1 MTLMAHEDALAGR
14 IGANLKALRLES
26 GMSQKS
32 LAQATQLSPTLISR
46 IESGLVRPSIATLEV
61 VAQCLKVDIGYFFR
75 DEEKGQYWISQK
87 EKRKTVPYVRGYN
100 IETLVDGM
108 ENRFMDPAIITLKGK
123 DEEEKVELAG
133 HEGQEFMYVLEGNVE
148 LILGS
153 KRFVLK
159 KGDAA
164 YWNGSVPHKG
174 VSLGKKLARTLNV
187 HLVPGK
193 RTGTFILRKDNE
205 KK

>member
-1 MTLMAHEDALAGR
+1 MAHEDALAGR

-205 KK
+205 KKRA

>member
-1 MTLMAHEDALAGR
+1 MSNQDVLAGR
-14 IGANLKALRLES
+14 IGANVKTLRTES
-26 GMSQKS
+26 KLSQKS
-32 LAQATQLSPTLISR
+32 LAEATKLSPTLISR
-46 IESGLVRPSIATLEV
+46 IESGLVRPSIATLELI
-61 VAQCLKVDIGYFFR
+61 AQSLKVDIGYFFR
-75 DEEKGQYWISQK
+75 DEEKGQYSISQK
-87 EKRKTVPYVRGYN
+87 EKRETVPYQRGYN

-123 DEEEKVELAG
+123 DEEERVELAG
-133 HEGQEFMYVLEGNVE
+133 HEGQEFMYVLEGKVE

-153 KRFVLK
+153 KSYVLK

-174 VSLGKKLARTLNV
+174 VSLGKRLARTLNV

-193 RTGTFILRKDNE
+193 RTGTFMLRKE
-205 KK
+205 TKKR

>member
-1 MTLMAHEDALAGR
+1 MAHEDALAGR

-32 LAQATQLSPTLISR
+32 LAQANQLSPTLISR

-87 EKRKTVPYVRGYN
+87 ENRKTVPYVRGYN

-205 KK
+205 KKRA

>member
-1 MTLMAHEDALAGR
+1 MTHEDALAGR
-14 IGANLKALRLES
+14 IGANLKTLRLES
-26 GMSQKS
+26 GMSQKN

-46 IESGLVRPSIATLEV
+46 IESGLVRPSIATLEGIS
-61 VAQCLKVDIGYFFR
+61 QCLKVDIGYFFR
-75 DEEKGQYWISQK
+75 DEEKGQFSISLS
-87 EKRKTVPYVRGYN
+87 EKRKNVVSKRGYG
-100 IETLVDGM
+100 IEGLIEGM
-108 ENRFMDPAIITLKGK
+108 ENHFMDPAIVTLRGK
-123 DEEEKVELAG
+123 KEEDKVELAT

-153 KRFVLK
+153 KRYVLK

-193 RTGTFILRKDNE
+193 RTGTFMLRKDTE

>member
-1 MTLMAHEDALAGR
+1 MAHEDVLAGR
-14 IGANLKALRLES
+14 IGANLKALRLDS
-26 GMSQKS
+26 GISQKS
-32 LAQATQLSPTLISR
+32 LAQATLLSPTLISR

-61 VAQCLKVDIGYFFR
+61 IAQCLKVDIGYFFR

-87 EKRKTVPYVRGYN
+87 EKRKTVPYVRGYS

-123 DEEEKVELAG
+123 GEEERVELAG
-133 HEGQEFMYVLEGNVE
+133 HEGQEFMYVLEGKLE

-153 KRFVLK
+153 KRFVMK

-193 RTGTFILRKDNE
+193 RTGTFMLRE
-205 KK
+205 ETKKR

>member
-1 MTLMAHEDALAGR
+1 MAHEDALAGR

-153 KRFVLK
+153 KRFVLR

-205 KK
+205 KKRA